1 MKYALLFLVLQTTTN
16 GALIWSSN
24 FETDPVTP
32 DNLEGQNGDW
42 LTDPENTSSIAVI
55 ANTGLGVPATYG
67 TKSLAIGGVAP
78 EALLDEDGNPLA
90 PPEVA
95 YVVSPVA
102 ALFTP
107 AGLVTEAVF
116 SADMIFSS
124 AGNLT
129 NDFLFTFFNSGNTD
143 LARLLFTASTDNI
156 TVAVYRSNTTAVT
169 DTQFTFS
176 RNTAVELKL
185 VMNLEL
191 NKWTGTIGSAGA
203 ANPITLFAN
212 VDMKAP
218 AAPTTKDL
226 AGFQVSW
233 LKRSP
238 TDPWGDNYLILDNLS
253 LTSQV
258 PVPEPSSL
266 LLVCGFSLVALLRRA
281 R

>member
-32 DNLEGQNGDW
+32 DNLEGQNADW
-42 LTDPENTSSIAVI
+42 LTDPAGTSSIAVF
-55 ANTGLGVPATYG
+55 ANTGLGVPASYG
-67 TKSLAIGGVAP
+67 AQSLAIGGVAP
-78 EALLDEDGNPLA
+78 VGETQAG
-90 PPEVA
+90 VA

-124 AGNLT
+124 VGNLT
-129 NDFLFTFFNSGNTD
+129 NDFLFTFFNSDGTD
-143 LARLLFTASTDNI
+143 LARLLFTAATDNI

-176 RNTAVELKL
+176 RNTSVELKL
-185 VMNLEL
+185 VMNFEL
-191 NKWTGTIGSAGA
+191 KKWTGTIGAAGA
-203 ANPITLFAN
+203 ASPISLFAN
-212 VDMKAP
+212 VDMTDP
-218 AAPTTKDL
+218 APTTSDL
-226 AGFQVSW
+226 DGFQVSW

>member
-42 LTDPENTSSIAVI
+42 LTDPVGTSSIAVI
-55 ANTGLGVPATYG
+55 ANTGLGVPTTYG
-67 TKSLAIGGVAP
+67 AKSLAIGGVAP
-78 EALLDEDGNPLA
+78 VGETEAG
-90 PPEVA
+90 VA

-191 NKWTGTIGSAGA
+191 NKWTGTIGAAGA